1 MGETRGSNVR
11 KKSQSLVVLVNDKER
26 IQEVR
31 QKAASNRDKFR
42 NTSAGGMYRPGSQS
56 GSGGYGDR
64 FDEDRYGG
72 RDDERNGYGREREW
86 GYRDEDKMA
95 DMETQTAV
103 MGIAMVEIM
112 MTAAEMETKMM
123 IIVEE
128 VGALMI
134 IIMDQEV
141 EVLTGTGIT
150 PMMTMVNILLGRLKG
165 GFLSR
170 TLVHLLVMRKPLV
183 VHEAQHTVKGM

>member
-1 MGETRGSNVR
+1 MTDLMRIVMEEEMMKEMVMGG
-11 KKSQSLVVLVNDKER
+11 K
-26 IQEVR
+26 
-31 QKAASNRDKFR
+31 
-42 NTSAGGMYRPGSQS
+42 G
-56 GSGGYGDR
+56 
-64 FDEDRYGG
+64 
-72 RDDERNGYGREREW
+72 NGATEMKT
-86 GYRDEDKMA
+86 KMA

-150 PMMTMVNILLGRLKG
+150 PMMTMVNILLG
-165 GFLSR
+165 LSS
-170 TLVHLLVMRKPLV
+170 HLLFK
-183 VHEAQHTVKGM
+183 